1 MTQQIL
7 GLKTSLS
14 LVKWSQN
21 VVRTGRDVNDD
32 PV

>member
-7 GLKTSLS
+7 RLKTSLS
-14 LVKWSQN
+14 PVKESQN
-21 VVRTGRDVNDD
+21 VRTGRDVNDD